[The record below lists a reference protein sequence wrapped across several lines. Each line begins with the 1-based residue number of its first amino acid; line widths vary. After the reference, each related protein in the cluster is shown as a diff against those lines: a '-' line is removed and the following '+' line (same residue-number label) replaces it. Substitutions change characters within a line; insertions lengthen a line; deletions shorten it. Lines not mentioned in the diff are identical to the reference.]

1 MRNDSIFAATMHKP
15 CGWVCASVVCTLL
28 VLVSGQTQSLAQ
40 PPAGSGY
47 LPPNLRQPSF
57 SAGSADTP
65 GPTSTVV
72 QLPQPDGLVVGS
84 PALAQ
89 AGDEADHEKITELR
103 NVSGVIN
110 VAQAPGQAGPGAIP
124 GIDQVRPAPPAAQPP
139 LALPSEVLPSPFAA
153 DHVRLPLIAP
163 GRTPQVSA
171 ETQKKIDRFV
181 DAQLDTEASLNL
193 AIGRPRLLV
202 FKQVPFRV
210 QIADDTI
217 ANYTLLTD
225 RELSVVGRKLGT
237 TVLNLWFTD
246 PQDPKKQEIISYLLI
261 VLPDPEAKER
271 IELVL
276 QGLEKEINR
285 NFPDDVVKLSF
296 VGDRVLVR
304 GQAKDIESA
313 TQIIRL
319 VGANVPDVSA
329 DTSPTPG
336 QDRAGGAPQNETIF
350 TTGDSVDAQNAYQEY
365 KLANDAERQALQGNN
380 RIINMLRIAGVHQVM
395 LKVTVAEIDRS
406 ATRALGVNIG
416 FGSAGFSP
424 ARFAGFYP
432 TAPGAAT
439 IASGVTGSAI
449 SGITGGALG
458 AGGNFLVNE
467 GDFRLV
473 VNALKQMNLARSL
486 NEPNLTTLNGRPATL
501 QVGGS
506 FPVPTTTAQGVSAQ
520 TFQSVEYVPF
530 GVNMRFIPTVVDGD
544 RIRLQVYANVSDRS
558 LDTVNVGGTSTGGG
572 NSVGGS
578 SVPANVDTRNFNTVV
593 ELREGQTLA
602 AAGLLKTVYNV
613 QSQRVPFLGEVPVV
627 GRLFSNDRNLYS
639 ERELVI
645 LVTPYLVLPYEEHET
660 PPLPGSDVFEPSDL
674 EFFVLGRIEGC
685 RAEDY
690 RSAVRSDLRKMQAW
704 RRCQQ
709 QYIVG
714 PSGHSDG
721 KP

>member
-1 MRNDSIFAATMHKP
+1 ML
-15 CGWVCASVVCTLL
+15 CAIALL
-28 VLVSGQTQSLAQ
+28 LSSQTSALSQS
-40 PPAGSGY
+40 PTAGGY
-47 LPPNLRQPSF
+47 LPSNLKASRSEA
-57 SAGSADTP
+57 SASDAGFIPLPTALPATNGEALPGSAAPIFRDETAPTP
-65 GPTSTVV
+65 GKITE
-72 QLPQPDGLVVGS
+72 VGS
-84 PALAQ
+84 PV
-89 AGDEADHEKITELR
+89 GGIR
-103 NVSGVIN
+103 
-110 VAQAPGQAGPGAIP
+110 VAQVPARTPPNAATEIEQL
-124 GIDQVRPAPPAAQPP
+124 RPAPPAANPP
-139 LALPSEVLPSPFAA
+139 PSALPSEVLPSPFGA

-163 GRTPQVSA
+163 GRTPQMSE
-171 ETQKKIDRFV
+171 ETRRKIDRFV
-181 DAQLDTEASLNL
+181 DAQLDTEATLNL
-193 AIGRPRLLV
+193 ALGRPRLLV
-202 FKQVPFRV
+202 FKQVPFRI
-210 QIADDTI
+210 QIADETI
-217 ANYTLLTD
+217 ASYTLITD

-246 PQDPKKQEIISYLLI
+246 PQNPQKQEIISYLLI

-276 QGLEKEINR
+276 NGLEKEINR

-319 VGANVPDVSA
+319 VGANVPDISA
-329 DTSPTPG
+329 ETMPTPG
-336 QDRAGGAPQNETIF
+336 QQQAGGLALNESFIN
-350 TTGDSVDAQNAYQEY
+350 TGESVDAQNAYSEY

-406 ATRALGVNIG
+406 ATRALGANIG
-416 FGSAGFSP
+416 IGSAGYSP

-432 TAPGAAT
+432 TVPGAGTVAT
-439 IASGVTGSAI
+439 GVTGQAVA
-449 SGITGGALG
+449 GIAASALG
-458 AGGNFLVNE
+458 PGGNFLVND

-520 TFQSVEYVPF
+520 TFQTVEYVPF
-530 GVNMRFIPTVVDGD
+530 GVNMRFIPTVIDGD
-544 RIRLQVYANVSDRS
+544 RIRLQVFANVSDRS
-558 LDTVNVGGTSTGGG
+558 LDTVNVGGTQTGGG
-572 NSVGGS
+572 ASVGGS
-578 SVPANVDTRNFNTVV
+578 AVPANVDTRNFNTVV

-602 AAGLLKTVYNV
+602 AAGLLKTVYNA
-613 QSQRVPFLGEVPVV
+613 QTQRVPFLGDMPVV

-660 PPLPGSDVFEPSDL
+660 PPLPGSDVYEPSDI

-690 RSAVRSDLRKMQAW
+690 RSAVRSDLGKMQAW